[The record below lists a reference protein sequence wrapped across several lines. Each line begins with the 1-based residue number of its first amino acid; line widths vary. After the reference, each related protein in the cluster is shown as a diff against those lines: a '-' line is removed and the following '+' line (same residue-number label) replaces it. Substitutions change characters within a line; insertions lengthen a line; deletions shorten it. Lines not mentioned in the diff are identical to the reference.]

1 MEMLMQSSASGSSD
15 DVQLDAPP
23 RPLLLRIRFQ
33 LLGGLLFAVLLPG
46 LVRWQL
52 DFFRIEH
59 QSLGNGLTGA
69 AVAIIIGYFLHH
81 RFGDFPGVR
90 SGSSL
95 LVSLSASF
103 AVVVLVF
110 FLFRLEYSRFVFA
123 TSYVLSLGWFVLVHR
138 LTADL
143 AIPRLALIPGGNS
156 GAMAEFPGVQWTMLD
171 CPSLGRRGITGV
183 VADLR
188 HHHADEWER
197 FMADCA
203 LAGIPVFHTKQL
215 AESLTGK
222 VEIEHLSENT
232 FGSLLPN
239 MLYLKAKQLADF
251 ALALLALPVFLLVLL
266 VVGPLTVLSSGWPV
280 FFMQDRVG
288 YGGHVFRVFK
298 FRTMR
303 PMAADTRE
311 AAMTRDGD
319 SRITAV
325 GKVLRR
331 YRIDELPQILNV
343 LRGEMSWIGPRPEA
357 LTLSK
362 WYEAELPFYRY
373 RHVVRPGITG
383 WAQVNQG
390 HVASPDQVLEKLHY
404 DFFYIKNVSPWL
416 DLLIVF
422 KTVRTILS
430 GHGAK

>member
-1 MEMLMQSSASGSSD
+1 MLVQREAPRPQGA
-15 DVQLDAPP
+15 VQLDAPP

-33 LLGGLLFAVLLPG
+33 LLGGLVFAVLLPG
-46 LVRWQL
+46 IIRWQL
-52 DFFRIEH
+52 DFFRVEH
-59 QSLGNGLTGA
+59 QSLGNALTGA
-69 AVAIIIGYFLHH
+69 TIAIIVGYFLHH

-103 AVVVLVF
+103 AIVVLVF
-110 FLFRLEYSRFVFA
+110 FLARLDYSRFVFA
-123 TSYVLSLGWFVLVHR
+123 SSYVISLGWFVLVHR

-143 AIPRLALIPGGNS
+143 AIPRLALIPGGNAE
-156 GAMAEFPGVQWTMLD
+156 AMAALPGVQWTILD
-171 CPSLGRRGITGV
+171 SPALLRRDITGIA
-183 VADLR
+183 ADLR

-239 MLYLKAKQLADF
+239 MLYLRAKQLFDLG
-251 ALALLALPVFLLVLL
+251 LALLALPAFLAVLL

-288 YGGHVFRVFK
+288 YGGRVFRVFK

-303 PMAADTRE
+303 SASIDTRE

-331 YRIDELPQILNV
+331 YRIDELPQIFNI

-357 LTLSK
+357 LSLSK

-383 WAQVNQG
+383 WAQVNLG
-390 HVASPDQVLEKLHY
+390 HVASPDQVLHKLHY

-416 DLLIVF
+416 DLLIAL

-430 GHGAK
+430 GKGSK

>member
-1 MEMLMQSSASGSSD
+1 MLVQREAPRPQGA
-15 DVQLDAPP
+15 VQLDAPP

-33 LLGGLLFAVLLPG
+33 LLGGLVFAVLLPG
-46 LVRWQL
+46 IIRWQL
-52 DFFRIEH
+52 DFFRVEH
-59 QSLGNGLTGA
+59 QSLGNALTGA
-69 AVAIIIGYFLHH
+69 TVAVIVGYFLHH

-103 AVVVLVF
+103 AIVVLVF
-110 FLFRLEYSRFVFA
+110 FLVRLDYSRFVFA
-123 TSYVLSLGWFVLVHR
+123 SSYVISLGWFVLVHR

-143 AIPRLALIPGGNS
+143 AIPRLALIPGGNAE
-156 GAMAEFPGVQWTMLD
+156 AMAALPGVQWTILD
-171 CPSLGRRGITGV
+171 SPALLRRDITGIA
-183 VADLR
+183 ADLR

-239 MLYLKAKQLADF
+239 MLYLRAKQLVDLGF
-251 ALALLALPVFLLVLL
+251 ALLALPAFLAVLL

-288 YGGHVFRVFK
+288 YGGRVFRVFK

-303 PMAADTRE
+303 SASIDTRE

-331 YRIDELPQILNV
+331 YRIDELPQIFNI

-357 LTLSK
+357 LSLSK

-383 WAQVNQG
+383 WAQVNLG
-390 HVASPDQVLEKLHY
+390 HVASPDQVLHKLHY

-416 DLLIVF
+416 DLLIAL
-422 KTVRTILS
+422 KTVRTVLS
-430 GHGAK
+430 GKGSK

>member
-1 MEMLMQSSASGSSD
+1 MLVQREAPRPQGA
-15 DVQLDAPP
+15 VQLDAPP

-33 LLGGLLFAVLLPG
+33 LLGGLVFAVLLPG
-46 LVRWQL
+46 IIRWQL
-52 DFFRIEH
+52 DFFRVEH
-59 QSLGNGLTGA
+59 QSLGNALTGA
-69 AVAIIIGYFLHH
+69 TIAIIVGYFLHH

-103 AVVVLVF
+103 AIVVLVF
-110 FLFRLEYSRFVFA
+110 FLVRLDYSRFVFA
-123 TSYVLSLGWFVLVHR
+123 SSYVISLGWFVLVHR

-143 AIPRLALIPGGNS
+143 AIPRLALIPGGNAE
-156 GAMAEFPGVQWTMLD
+156 AMAALPGVQWTILD
-171 CPSLGRRGITGV
+171 SPALLRRDITGIA
-183 VADLR
+183 ADLR

-239 MLYLKAKQLADF
+239 MLYLRAKQLFDLG
-251 ALALLALPVFLLVLL
+251 LALLALPAFLAVLL

-288 YGGHVFRVFK
+288 YGGRVFRVFK

-303 PMAADTRE
+303 SASIDTRE

-319 SRITAV
+319 SRITAL

-331 YRIDELPQILNV
+331 YRIDELPQIFNI

-357 LTLSK
+357 LSLSK

-383 WAQVNQG
+383 WAQVNLG
-390 HVASPDQVLEKLHY
+390 HVASPDQVLHKLHY

-416 DLLIVF
+416 DLLIAL

-430 GHGAK
+430 GEGSK